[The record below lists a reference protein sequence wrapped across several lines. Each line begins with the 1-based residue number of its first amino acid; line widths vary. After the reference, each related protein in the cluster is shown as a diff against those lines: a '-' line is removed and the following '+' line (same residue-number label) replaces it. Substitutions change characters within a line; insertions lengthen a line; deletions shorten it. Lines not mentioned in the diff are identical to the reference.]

1 MSLTFVGHHIL
12 HNGAIK
18 MDSES
23 SDQQQQQ
30 QPPPPTSGPT
40 PMIGNINSP
49 SVSVASVSS
58 DEHSNNI
65 ELNNPPV
72 AAATGDPRHLHLEL
86 RKLTEALAKL
96 RRTYQETADR
106 PPEYTR
112 SLSTERLGEMLG
124 ILRPLLTRYKLL
136 QTPEVMGRVE
146 NLIEQ
151 VTQVYQPSALEF
163 YEALDAL
170 RAAMSHSV
178 SEYVA
183 TDCGGGIGVGVA
195 EPGRPPR
202 TSQSIVFPS
211 YGDSL
216 QSMDSEA
223 EAEMSSSLSRR
234 DAILTV
240 DQVDAVLMRHDRGV
254 DMALERAKI
263 WSKYAKDVIIYVE
276 KRIAIELDWAKNMSK
291 LAQERRPV
299 LKEESHLPFQ
309 SNYCIALDVVS
320 AWFFKQ
326 GSFSYLI

>member
-1 MSLTFVGHHIL
+1 
-12 HNGAIK
+12 
-18 MDSES
+18 
-23 SDQQQQQ
+23 
-30 QPPPPTSGPT
+30 
-40 PMIGNINSP
+40 MIGNINSP

-65 ELNNPPV
+65 ELSTPV
-72 AAATGDPRHLHLEL
+72 TPTGDPRHLHLEL

-96 RRTYQETADR
+96 RRTYQETVEKQ
-106 PPEYTR
+106 PEYTR

-146 NLIEQ
+146 NLIEH
-151 VTQVYQPSALEF
+151 VTQVYQPTAIEF

-170 RAAMSHSV
+170 RAALSHSV

-183 TDCGGGIGVGVA
+183 ADCGGDT
-195 EPGRPPR
+195 GRPPK
-202 TSQSIVFPS
+202 TSSSIVFPS
-211 YGDSL
+211 YGDL
-216 QSMDSEA
+216 QAMDSSDA
-223 EAEMSSSLSRR
+223 EAELSSLTRR
-234 DAILTV
+234 EAIHSV

-276 KRIAIELDWAKNMSK
+276 KRIAIELDWAKNMAK

-320 AWFFKQ
+320 TKPSKNSKISLHIYLLSRLLIKPYFFKCL
-326 GSFSYLI
+326 GP

>member
-1 MSLTFVGHHIL
+1 
-12 HNGAIK
+12 

-30 QPPPPTSGPT
+30 PPPPPTSGPT

-65 ELNNPPV
+65 ELSTPV
-72 AAATGDPRHLHLEL
+72 TPSGDPRHLHLEL

-96 RRTYQETADR
+96 RRTYQETVDKQ
-106 PPEYTR
+106 PEYTR

-151 VTQVYQPSALEF
+151 VTQTYQPTAIDF

-170 RAAMSHSV
+170 RAALSHSV

-183 TDCGGGIGVGVA
+183 ADCGAGGETGRGLPRNS
-195 EPGRPPR
+195 PG
-202 TSQSIVFPS
+202 IVFPS
-211 YGDSL
+211 YGDL
-216 QSMDSEA
+216 QAMDSDA
-223 EAEMSSSLSRR
+223 EGELSSGLSRR
-234 DAILTV
+234 DAIHSV

-263 WSKYAKDVIIYVE
+263 NLVNAM
-276 KRIAIELDWAKNMSK
+276 NG
-291 LAQERRPV
+291 
-299 LKEESHLPFQ
+299 
-309 SNYCIALDVVS
+309 VS
-320 AWFFKQ
+320 
-326 GSFSYLI
+326 SR

>member
-12 HNGAIK
+12 HNGATK

-23 SDQQQQQ
+23 SDQQ
-30 QPPPPTSGPT
+30 PPEQRPT

-58 DEHSNNI
+58 DEHSNNPI
-65 ELNNPPV
+65 ELNTPV
-72 AAATGDPRHLHLEL
+72 TTHGDPRHLHLEL

-96 RRTYQETADR
+96 RRTYQETAER

-146 NLIEQ
+146 NLIEH

-170 RAAMSHSV
+170 RAALSHSV

-183 TDCGGGIGVGVA
+183 ADCGAGDT
-195 EPGRPPR
+195 GRPPR
-202 TSQSIVFPS
+202 TSASIVFPS
-211 YGDSL
+211 YGDL
-216 QSMDSEA
+216 QAMDSSDA
-223 EAEMSSSLSRR
+223 EAELSRK
-234 DAILTV
+234 V
-240 DQVDAVLMRHDRGV
+240 
-254 DMALERAKI
+254 MAG
-263 WSKYAKDVIIYVE
+263 W
-276 KRIAIELDWAKNMSK
+276 
-291 LAQERRPV
+291 
-299 LKEESHLPFQ
+299 
-309 SNYCIALDVVS
+309 
-320 AWFFKQ
+320 
-326 GSFSYLI
+326 

>member
-12 HNGAIK
+12 HNGATK

-23 SDQQQQQ
+23 SDQQQQ
-30 QPPPPTSGPT
+30 PPPEQRPT

-65 ELNNPPV
+65 ELNTPV
-72 AAATGDPRHLHLEL
+72 AATSDPRHLHLEL

-146 NLIEQ
+146 ILIEQ

-183 TDCGGGIGVGVA
+183 TDCGGGGG
-195 EPGRPPR
+195 EPGRAPR

-211 YGDSL
+211 YGDL
-216 QSMDSEA
+216 QSMDSDA
-223 EAEMSSSLSRR
+223 EAEMSTSLSRR
-234 DAILTV
+234 DAILSV

-320 AWFFKQ
+320 AWFF
-326 GSFSYLI
+326 